1 MKIKKDNMMNKFK
14 TLIITLSL
22 FASSAFAAEMTLYK
36 SPYCGC
42 CKAWAKQVEKAG
54 FEIKVIEQANNNQQ
68 RKAYG
73 ITPELASCH
82 TAIIE
87 GYVIEGHVPIADIQ
101 RLLKEKPAITGLAVP
116 GMPASSPGMDV
127 PNNTD
132 PYQVIA
138 FSKDGER
145 SVYSEYHVP
154 NK

>member
-1 MKIKKDNMMNKFK
+1 MKIKMDNIMNKFK
-14 TLIITLSL
+14 TLLITLSL

-54 FEIKVIEQANNNQQ
+54 FEVKVIEQANNNQLRQ
-68 RKAYG
+68 ANG
-73 ITPELASCH
+73 ITQKLASCH
-82 TAIIE
+82 TATIG
-87 GYVIEGHVPIADIQ
+87 GYVLEGHVPIADIK

-138 FSKDGER
+138 FRKSGAT
-145 SVYSEYHVP
+145 SVYSEYHTL
-154 NK
+154 KK